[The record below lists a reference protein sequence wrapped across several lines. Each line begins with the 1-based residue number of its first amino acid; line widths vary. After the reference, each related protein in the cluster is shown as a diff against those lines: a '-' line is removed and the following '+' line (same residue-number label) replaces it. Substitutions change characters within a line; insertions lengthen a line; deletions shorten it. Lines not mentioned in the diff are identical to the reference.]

1 MNTLYGQEA
10 KNGDFVLVQD
20 VAYMKGTADIIV
32 AQVHN
37 GKAYAASAVPFK
49 HNSRRWLRKEVAI
62 IVIPITEVTVE
73 EKKLIQMNIEAEKS
87 TFEDG
92 KLSIDGQIALCYK
105 ADDEIIPS
113 EYEVLP
119 DAIRCPSLFGKARF
133 PADFWR
139 GQS

>member
-87 TFEDG
+87 TFEVG
-92 KLSIDGQIALCYK
+92 TEYFSTVWKLLH
-105 ADDEIIPS
+105 
-113 EYEVLP
+113 
-119 DAIRCPSLFGKARF
+119 DAAVAKQQLQDSKRTGDNC
-133 PADFWR
+133 
-139 GQS
+139 

>member
-49 HNSRRWLRKEVAI
+49 HNARRWLRKEVAI
-62 IVIPITEVTVE
+62 IVIPMTEVSIE

-87 TFEDG
+87 TFEVG
-92 KLSIDGQIALCYK
+92 TEYFATVWKLLHDAHIAKQQLQDSK
-105 ADDEIIPS
+105 HTGDE
-113 EYEVLP
+113 
-119 DAIRCPSLFGKARF
+119 C
-133 PADFWR
+133 
-139 GQS
+139 

>member
-62 IVIPITEVTVE
+62 IVIPITEVTIE

-87 TFEDG
+87 TFEVG
-92 KLSIDGQIALCYK
+92 TEYFSTVWKLLH
-105 ADDEIIPS
+105 
-113 EYEVLP
+113 
-119 DAIRCPSLFGKARF
+119 DATVAKQQLQDSKRTGENC
-133 PADFWR
+133 
-139 GQS
+139 

>member
-1 MNTLYGQEA
+1 MYTLYGQEA

-49 HNSRRWLRKEVAI
+49 YGARRWLRKESAI
-62 IVIPITEVTVE
+62 IVIPMTEVTVE

-87 TFEDG
+87 TFEVGTDYFATVW
-92 KLSIDGQIALCYK
+92 KLFNDTFNAKQQMRA
-105 ADDEIIPS
+105 ERN
-113 EYEVLP
+113 E
-119 DAIRCPSLFGKARF
+119 
-133 PADFWR
+133 
-139 GQS
+139 